1 MVDEGSDGR
10 EAQPDDRYYG
20 PFGPQPEDYLP
31 PGAEQ
36 NPPTAY
42 APPSGWDG
50 PDQSAAPALAPAPDF
65 PPPRRRS
72 RSGIA
77 GVIAIAAAVA
87 LLIGGGAGYGA
98 ARLAQRAEPAPVTS
112 STATTAAPTSDPT
125 TDPTGDPS
133 ATISREPVPPAPT
146 EVDTI
151 DVAKRT
157 LPGTVMIVT
166 GRSTGSGFLID
177 TDGRIITNNHVVS
190 SADASSTIRVLFSD
204 GRRQRATLVG
214 RSPSY
219 DLAVLKIDGS
229 ASLKPLA
236 IGDSDQTQV
245 GQPVVAIGSPL
256 GLTNTVTQGIVSA
269 RNRPVAVRSG
279 SNADAPIAYID
290 AIQTDASINPG
301 NSGGPLVDAG
311 ARVIGVNSA
320 ILTFGTGNNGL
331 AFAIPINQAMVIC
344 NQLIQKGRATY
355 PIIGATL
362 RDVAGGVELSSVEG
376 DGPAGKAGL
385 RTGDLI
391 TKLDSRRVSSMD
403 ELVVGIRLRRPGDK
417 ILLEY
422 ERGAGRDRATVTLG
436 SRVG

>member
-1 MVDEGSDGR
+1 M
-10 EAQPDDRYYG
+10 
-20 PFGPQPEDYLP
+20 
-31 PGAEQ
+31 
-36 NPPTAY
+36 
-42 APPSGWDG
+42 
-50 PDQSAAPALAPAPDF
+50 
-65 PPPRRRS
+65 
-72 RSGIA
+72 
-77 GVIAIAAAVA
+77 IAIAAAVA

-98 ARLAQRAEPAPVTS
+98 ARLAQRAEPAPVTP

-166 GRSTGSGFLID
+166 GRSSGSGFLID

>member
-20 PFGPQPEDYLP
+20 PFGPQPEDYFP
-31 PGAEQ
+31 PDPDLNTQVG
-36 NPPTAY
+36 Y
-42 APPSGWDG
+42 APPTGWDA
-50 PDQSAAPALAPAPDF
+50 PDQPTATTLAPAPDF
-65 PPPRRRS
+65 PPPRRRR
-72 RSGIA
+72 RSGLA
-77 GVIAIAAAVA
+77 GVIAVAAAVA

-98 ARLAQRAEPAPVTS
+98 ARLAQRAEPATVPA

-125 TDPTGDPS
+125 ADPTSAPS
-133 ATISREPVPPAPT
+133 ATGSREPVPPAPT

-177 TDGRIITNNHVVS
+177 TDGRIMTNNHVVAG
-190 SADASSTIRVLFSD
+190 ADASSTIRVFFSD
-204 GRRQRATLVG
+204 GRRARATLVG

-219 DLAVLKIDGS
+219 DLAVLKIDGGP
-229 ASLKPLA
+229 SLKPLA
-236 IGDSDQTQV
+236 IGDSDQTQI
-245 GQPVVAIGSPL
+245 GQPVIAIGSPL

-311 ARVIGVNSA
+311 ARVIGINSA
-320 ILTFGTGNNGL
+320 ILAFGSASNGQI
-331 AFAIPINQAMVIC
+331 A
-344 NQLIQKGRATY
+344 R
-355 PIIGATL
+355 L
-362 RDVAGGVELSSVEG
+362 RHPDQPG
-376 DGPAGKAGL
+376 DGDQQSADREG
-385 RTGDLI
+385 
-391 TKLDSRRVSSMD
+391 
-403 ELVVGIRLRRPGDK
+403 PGNLSDHRSDA
-417 ILLEY
+417 E
-422 ERGAGRDRATVTLG
+422 
-436 SRVG
+436 